1 MAERMGAAQAREL
14 GDELRQYREMAG
26 ITGHVLAARLG
37 WSVST
42 VSRIENGLTRIS
54 EIDVVRF
61 AAHCGLR
68 ADDMDSLLALCRDR
82 GAPGYWMTSRLST
95 LVLHESVAEYS
106 GSWDPMVVPGLLQT
120 EEYAADLIGTEGLEP
135 DLARYRVWMRMER
148 QRALHNRPFEFF
160 VHEHAM
166 RLPVGNPSVMNEQLL
181 KLVLLAE
188 QSHLSLRV
196 VPAVLGAR
204 SVFGGGFVQ
213 FRFAGHDSLVYVES
227 PGVYLE
233 GPAHVARYENK
244 LTRLSEVAMSKGE
257 SREWLAALA
266 SEFDQPEDSRDA
278 PDHLAKEQLQRGL

>member
-95 LVLHESVAEYS
+95 LVLQETVAASSVSY
-106 GSWDPMVVPGLLQT
+106 DPIVVPGLLQT
-120 EEYAADLIGTEGLEP
+120 EEYASELIGTEGLDP
-135 DLARYRVWMRMER
+135 GIARHRVLMRMER
-148 QRALHNRPFEFF
+148 QRALHSRPFEFF
-160 VHEHAM
+160 VHEQAV
-166 RLPVGNPSVMNEQLL
+166 RLPVGNSNVMNEQLL

-188 QSHLSLRV
+188 QSQLSIRV

-204 SVFGGGFVQ
+204 SVFEGEFVLFRYGG
-213 FRFAGHDSLVYVES
+213 HEPLVYLDS
-227 PGVYLE
+227 PSIYLE
-233 GPAHVARYENK
+233 GVTHVARYEAM
-244 LTRLSEVAMSKGE
+244 LTRLSEVALNKGE
-257 SREWLAALA
+257 SREWLAAVA

-278 PDHLAKEQLQRGL
+278 PDYLAKEQL